1 MAGEAVM
8 NGGATAEVIA
18 ILAMFLIGVT
28 FGVLAVVCAAIKRE
42 DRKFSLKGAAPDA
55 AARGTRVLT
64 GVGSR
69 GAGPPRR

>member
-8 NGGATAEVIA
+8 NGGTAAEAIA
-18 ILAMFLIGVT
+18 IFAMFLGGVT

-42 DRKFSLKGAAPDA
+42 DRKLSLTGAAPDA

-69 GAGPPRR
+69 DVDPPGR